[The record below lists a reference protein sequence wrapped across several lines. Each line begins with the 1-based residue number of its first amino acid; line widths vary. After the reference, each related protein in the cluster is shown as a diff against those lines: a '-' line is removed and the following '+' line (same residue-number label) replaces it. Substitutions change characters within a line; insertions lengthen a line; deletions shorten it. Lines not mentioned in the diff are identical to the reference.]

1 MTLINKI
8 DFRSAFKKT
17 TIFLSLIA
25 AMGLTNTGFA
35 QQKTLVEKWLDGE
48 VKANY
53 PKLTYTGPP
62 ITLKYST
69 FIAPG
74 TPMGK
79 VQQRTFDR
87 LKADT
92 NGKLIVQPF
101 WGSSLANAQ
110 RGAFD
115 AVSQGIADFG
125 TCYVIF
131 NTGGFKMFLGLQL
144 PYVFENSTQS
154 SSTAEDLYP
163 KYLKKEY
170 EGRDVYLLHVST
182 TQPQQILTQ
191 KKPILKLEDMKG
203 QKVWAPGGLSQEI
216 AVALGA
222 SPTSVQSSEIY
233 TAFQS
238 GVVDAV
244 PMHDAGTK
252 LFRLIE
258 TAKYRTVA
266 NLWINP
272 TEYCLNKKA
281 WAGLPPDLKGI
292 FYHWAQIANTAEAQ
306 LYYDRESIEA
316 LEDMN
321 KRGIK
326 STTLSPEELARWVKV
341 SEPVVQNFIKTNTAE
356 GLPAKAFYDDMVA
369 LQKKYKAMTPDQIT
383 QALLDKPIPGIID
396 F

>member
-1 MTLINKI
+1 MIFKNSKKLKAVLILKLL
-8 DFRSAFKKT
+8 SAFVT
-17 TIFLSLIA
+17 VAFIGNAT
-25 AMGLTNTGFA
+25 A

-53 PKLTYTGPP
+53 PKVTYSGPP

-69 FIAPG
+69 FVAPG
-74 TPMGK
+74 TPMAK

-92 NGKLIVQPF
+92 NGKIVVQPY

-115 AVSQGIADFG
+115 AISQGIADFG
-125 TCYVIF
+125 TCYVLF
-131 NTGGFKMFLGLQL
+131 NSGGFKLFQGLQL
-144 PYVFENSTQS
+144 PYIFENSLQS
-154 SSTAEDLYP
+154 SSTAEELYP

-170 EGRDVYLLHVST
+170 ESRDVYLLHVST

-191 KKPILKLEDMKG
+191 KRQILKLEDMKG
-203 QKVWAPGGLSQEI
+203 QKVWAPGSLSQEI
-216 AVALGA
+216 AQALGA

-258 TAKYRTVA
+258 LAKYRTVA

-281 WAGLPPDLKGI
+281 WAGLPPDLKGV
-292 FYHWAQIANTAEAQ
+292 FYHWAQLANTAEAQ
-306 LYYDRESIEA
+306 LYYDRESVDA
-316 LEDMN
+316 LKDMDA
-321 KRGIK
+321 KGIK
-326 STTLSPEELARWVKV
+326 SVTLSPEEIARWAKV
-341 SEPVVQNFIKTNTAE
+341 SEPVVQNFIKTHSAD
-356 GLPAKAFYDDMVA
+356 GLPAKAFYEEMVA
-369 LQKKYKAMTPDQIT
+369 LQKKYKKMTPDEVT
-383 QALLDKPIPGIID
+383 QALLDKPISGIID

>member
-1 MTLINKI
+1 MIFKNSKKLKAVLILKLL
-8 DFRSAFKKT
+8 SAFVT
-17 TIFLSLIA
+17 VAFIGNAT
-25 AMGLTNTGFA
+25 A

-53 PKLTYTGPP
+53 PKVTYSGPP

-69 FIAPG
+69 FVAPG
-74 TPMGK
+74 TPMAK

-92 NGKLIVQPF
+92 NGKIVVQPY

-115 AVSQGIADFG
+115 AISQGIADFG
-125 TCYVIF
+125 TCYVLF
-131 NTGGFKMFLGLQL
+131 NSGGFKLFQGLQL
-144 PYVFENSTQS
+144 PYIFENSLQS
-154 SSTAEDLYP
+154 SSTAEELYP

-170 EGRDVYLLHVST
+170 ESRDVYLLHVST

-191 KKPILKLEDMKG
+191 KRQILKLEDMKG
-203 QKVWAPGGLSQEI
+203 QKVWAPGSLSQEI
-216 AVALGA
+216 AQALGA

-258 TAKYRTVA
+258 LAKYRTVA

-281 WAGLPPDLKGI
+281 WAGLPPDLKGV
-292 FYHWAQIANTAEAQ
+292 FYHWAQLANTAEAQ
-306 LYYDRESIEA
+306 LYYDRESVDA
-316 LEDMN
+316 LKDMDA
-321 KRGIK
+321 KGIK
-326 STTLSPEELARWVKV
+326 SVTLSPEEIARWSKV
-341 SEPVVQNFIKTNTAE
+341 SEPVVQNFIKTHSAD
-356 GLPAKAFYDDMVA
+356 GLPAKAFYEEMVA
-369 LQKKYKAMTPDQIT
+369 LQKKYKKMTPDEVT
-383 QALLDKPIPGIID
+383 QALLDKPISGIID
-396 F
+396 FYN

>member
-1 MTLINKI
+1 MIFNHSKKIKFVLAYQFLFTLFFFVTV
-8 DFRSAFKKT
+8 D
-17 TIFLSLIA
+17 
-25 AMGLTNTGFA
+25 NTFA

-53 PKLTYTGPP
+53 PTVTYSGSP
-62 ITLKYST
+62 ITFKYST
-69 FIAPG
+69 FVAPG
-74 TPMGK
+74 TPMAK
-79 VQQRTFDR
+79 VQQKTFDR

-92 NGKLIVQPF
+92 NGKILIQPY
-101 WGSSLANAQ
+101 WSSSLANAQ

-125 TCYVIF
+125 TCYVLF
-131 NTGGFKMFLGLQL
+131 NSGGFKLFQGLQL
-144 PYVFENSTQS
+144 PYVFENSLQS
-154 SSTAEDLYP
+154 SSTATELYP

-170 EGRDVYLLHVST
+170 EARDVYLLHVST

-191 KKPILKLEDMKG
+191 KKQILKLEDMKG

-216 AVALGA
+216 ARVLGA
-222 SPTSVQSSEIY
+222 SPTSIQSSEIY

-258 TAKYRTVA
+258 LAKYRTVA

-272 TEYCLNKKA
+272 TEYCVNKKA
-281 WAGLPPDLKGI
+281 WASLSPDLKSV
-292 FYHWAQIANTAEAQ
+292 FYHWAQLANTAEAQ
-306 LYYDRESIEA
+306 LYYDRESRDA
-316 LEDMN
+316 LKDMDA
-321 KRGIK
+321 KGIK
-326 STTLSPEELARWVKV
+326 SMTLSAEESARWAKV
-341 SEPVVQNFIKTNTAE
+341 SESVVENFIKTHSAE
-356 GLPAKAFYDDMVA
+356 GLPAKAFYEDMLA
-369 LQKKYKAMTPDQIT
+369 LQKKYKKMTPDEVT
-383 QALLDKPIPGIID
+383 QALLEKPIPGIID

>member
-1 MTLINKI
+1 MIFKNSKKLKAVLILKLL
-8 DFRSAFKKT
+8 SAFVT
-17 TIFLSLIA
+17 VAFIGNAT
-25 AMGLTNTGFA
+25 A

-53 PKLTYTGPP
+53 PKVTYSGPP

-69 FIAPG
+69 FVAPG
-74 TPMGK
+74 TPMAK

-92 NGKLIVQPF
+92 NGKIVVQPY

-115 AVSQGIADFG
+115 AISQGIADFG
-125 TCYVIF
+125 TCYVLF
-131 NTGGFKMFLGLQL
+131 NSSGFKLFQGLQL
-144 PYVFENSTQS
+144 PYIFENSLQS
-154 SSTAEDLYP
+154 SSTAEELYP

-170 EGRDVYLLHVST
+170 ESRDVYLLHVST

-191 KKPILKLEDMKG
+191 KRQILKLEDMKG
-203 QKVWAPGGLSQEI
+203 QKVWAPGSLSQEI
-216 AVALGA
+216 AQALGA

-258 TAKYRTVA
+258 LAKYRTVA

-281 WAGLPPDLKGI
+281 WAGLPPDLKGV
-292 FYHWAQIANTAEAQ
+292 FYHWAQLANTAEAQ
-306 LYYDRESIEA
+306 LYYDRESVDA
-316 LEDMN
+316 LKDMDA
-321 KRGIK
+321 KGIK
-326 STTLSPEELARWVKV
+326 SVTLSPEEIARWSKV
-341 SEPVVQNFIKTNTAE
+341 SEPVVQNFIKTHSAE
-356 GLPAKAFYDDMVA
+356 GLPAKAFYEEMVA
-369 LQKKYKAMTPDQIT
+369 LQKKYKKMTPDEVT
-383 QALLDKPIPGIID
+383 QALLDKPISGIID

>member
-1 MTLINKI
+1 MIFKNSKKLKPVLILKLL
-8 DFRSAFKKT
+8 SAFVT
-17 TIFLSLIA
+17 VAFIGNAT
-25 AMGLTNTGFA
+25 A

-53 PKLTYTGPP
+53 PKVTYSGPP

-69 FIAPG
+69 FVAPG
-74 TPMGK
+74 TPMAK

-92 NGKLIVQPF
+92 NGKIVVQPY

-115 AVSQGIADFG
+115 AISQGIADFG
-125 TCYVIF
+125 TCYVLF
-131 NTGGFKMFLGLQL
+131 NSGGFKLFQGLQL
-144 PYVFENSTQS
+144 PYIFENSLQS
-154 SSTAEDLYP
+154 SSTAEELYP

-170 EGRDVYLLHVST
+170 EARDVYLLHVST

-191 KKPILKLEDMKG
+191 KRQILKLEDMKG
-203 QKVWAPGGLSQEI
+203 QKVWAPGSLSQEI
-216 AVALGA
+216 AQALGA

-258 TAKYRTVA
+258 LAKYRTVA

-281 WAGLPPDLKGI
+281 WAGLPPDLKGV
-292 FYHWAQIANTAEAQ
+292 FYHWAQLANTAEAQ
-306 LYYDRESIEA
+306 LYYDRESVDA
-316 LEDMN
+316 LNDMDA
-321 KRGIK
+321 KGIK
-326 STTLSPEELARWVKV
+326 SVTLSPEEIARWSKV
-341 SEPVVQNFIKTNTAE
+341 SEPVVQNFIKTHSAE
-356 GLPAKAFYDDMVA
+356 GLPAKAFYEEMVA
-369 LQKKYKAMTPDQIT
+369 LQKKYKKMTPDEVT
-383 QALLDKPIPGIID
+383 QALLDKPISGIID

>member
-1 MTLINKI
+1 MIFKNSKKLKPVLILKLLSV
-8 DFRSAFKKT
+8 FVTFAFIGNAT
-17 TIFLSLIA
+17 
-25 AMGLTNTGFA
+25 A

-53 PKLTYTGPP
+53 PKVTYSGPP

-69 FIAPG
+69 FVAPG
-74 TPMGK
+74 TPMAK

-92 NGKLIVQPF
+92 NGKIVVQPY

-115 AVSQGIADFG
+115 AISQGIADFG
-125 TCYVIF
+125 TCYVLF
-131 NTGGFKMFLGLQL
+131 NSGGFKLFQGLQL
-144 PYVFENSTQS
+144 PYIFENSLQS
-154 SSTAEDLYP
+154 SSTAEELYP

-170 EGRDVYLLHVST
+170 ESRDVYLLHVST

-191 KKPILKLEDMKG
+191 KRQILKLEDMKG
-203 QKVWAPGGLSQEI
+203 QKVWAPGSLSQEI
-216 AVALGA
+216 AQALGA
-222 SPTSVQSSEIY
+222 SPTSAQSSEIY

-258 TAKYRTVA
+258 LAKYRTVA

-281 WAGLPPDLKGI
+281 WAGLPPDLKGV
-292 FYHWAQIANTAEAQ
+292 FYHWAQLANTAEAQ
-306 LYYDRESIEA
+306 LYYDRESVDA
-316 LEDMN
+316 LKDMDA
-321 KRGIK
+321 KGIK
-326 STTLSPEELARWVKV
+326 SVTLSPEEIARWAKV
-341 SEPVVQNFIKTNTAE
+341 SEPVVQNFIKTHSAD
-356 GLPAKAFYDDMVA
+356 GLPAKAFYEEMVA
-369 LQKKYKAMTPDQIT
+369 LQKKYKKMTPDEVT
-383 QALLDKPIPGIID
+383 QALLDKPISGIID

>member
-1 MTLINKI
+1 MIFKNSKKLKPVLILKLL
-8 DFRSAFKKT
+8 SAFVT
-17 TIFLSLIA
+17 VAFIGNAT
-25 AMGLTNTGFA
+25 A

-53 PKLTYTGPP
+53 PKVTYSGPP

-69 FIAPG
+69 FVAPG
-74 TPMGK
+74 TPMAK

-92 NGKLIVQPF
+92 NGKIVVQPY

-115 AVSQGIADFG
+115 AISQGIADFG
-125 TCYVIF
+125 TCYVLF
-131 NTGGFKMFLGLQL
+131 NSGGFKLFQGLQL
-144 PYVFENSTQS
+144 PYIFENSLQS
-154 SSTAEDLYP
+154 SSTAEELYP

-170 EGRDVYLLHVST
+170 EARDVYLLHVST

-191 KKPILKLEDMKG
+191 KRQILKLEDMKG
-203 QKVWAPGGLSQEI
+203 QKVWAPGSLSQEI
-216 AVALGA
+216 AQALGA

-258 TAKYRTVA
+258 LAKYRTVA

-281 WAGLPPDLKGI
+281 WAGLPPDLKGV
-292 FYHWAQIANTAEAQ
+292 FYHWAQLANTAEAQ
-306 LYYDRESIEA
+306 LYYDRESVDA
-316 LEDMN
+316 LKDMDA
-321 KRGIK
+321 KGIK
-326 STTLSPEELARWVKV
+326 SVTLSPEEIARWSKV
-341 SEPVVQNFIKTNTAE
+341 SEPVVQNFIKTHSAE
-356 GLPAKAFYDDMVA
+356 GLPAKAFYEEMVA
-369 LQKKYKAMTPDQIT
+369 LQKKYKKMTPDEVT
-383 QALLDKPIPGIID
+383 QALLDKPISGIID

>member
-1 MTLINKI
+1 MIFKNSKKLKPVLILKLLSV
-8 DFRSAFKKT
+8 FVTFAFIGNAT
-17 TIFLSLIA
+17 
-25 AMGLTNTGFA
+25 A

-53 PKLTYTGPP
+53 PKVTYSGPP

-69 FIAPG
+69 FVAPG
-74 TPMGK
+74 TPMAK

-92 NGKLIVQPF
+92 NGKIVVQPY

-115 AVSQGIADFG
+115 AISQGIADFG
-125 TCYVIF
+125 TCYVLF
-131 NTGGFKMFLGLQL
+131 NSGGFKLFQGLQL
-144 PYVFENSTQS
+144 PYIFENSLQS
-154 SSTAEDLYP
+154 SSTAEELYP

-170 EGRDVYLLHVST
+170 ESRDVYLLHVST

-191 KKPILKLEDMKG
+191 KRQILKLEDMKG
-203 QKVWAPGGLSQEI
+203 QKVWAPGSLSQEI
-216 AVALGA
+216 AQALGA

-258 TAKYRTVA
+258 LAKYRTVA

-281 WAGLPPDLKGI
+281 WAGLPPDLKGV
-292 FYHWAQIANTAEAQ
+292 FYHWAQLANTAEAQ
-306 LYYDRESIEA
+306 LYYDRESVDA
-316 LEDMN
+316 LKDMDA
-321 KRGIK
+321 KGIK
-326 STTLSPEELARWVKV
+326 SVTLSPEEIARWAKV
-341 SEPVVQNFIKTNTAE
+341 SEPVVQNFIKTHSAD
-356 GLPAKAFYDDMVA
+356 GLPAKAFYEEMVA
-369 LQKKYKAMTPDQIT
+369 LQKKYKKMTPDEVT
-383 QALLDKPIPGIID
+383 QALLDKPISGIID

>member
-1 MTLINKI
+1 MIFKNSKKLKAVLILKLL
-8 DFRSAFKKT
+8 SAFVT
-17 TIFLSLIA
+17 VAFIGNAT
-25 AMGLTNTGFA
+25 A

-53 PKLTYTGPP
+53 PKVTYSGPP

-69 FIAPG
+69 FVAPG
-74 TPMGK
+74 TPMAK

-92 NGKLIVQPF
+92 NGKIVVQPY

-115 AVSQGIADFG
+115 AISQGIADFG
-125 TCYVIF
+125 TCYVLF
-131 NTGGFKMFLGLQL
+131 NSGGFKLFQGLQL
-144 PYVFENSTQS
+144 PYIFENSLQS
-154 SSTAEDLYP
+154 SSTAEELYP

-170 EGRDVYLLHVST
+170 ESRDVYLLHVST

-191 KKPILKLEDMKG
+191 KRQILKLEDMKG
-203 QKVWAPGGLSQEI
+203 QKVWAPGSLSQEI
-216 AVALGA
+216 AQALGA
-222 SPTSVQSSEIY
+222 SPTSVQISEIY

-258 TAKYRTVA
+258 LAKYRTVA

-281 WAGLPPDLKGI
+281 WAGLPPDLKGV
-292 FYHWAQIANTAEAQ
+292 FYHWAQLANTAEAQ
-306 LYYDRESIEA
+306 LYYDRESVDA
-316 LEDMN
+316 LKDMDA
-321 KRGIK
+321 KGIK
-326 STTLSPEELARWVKV
+326 SVTLSPEEIARWSKV
-341 SEPVVQNFIKTNTAE
+341 SEPVVQNFIKTHSAE
-356 GLPAKAFYDDMVA
+356 GLPAKAFYEEMVA
-369 LQKKYKAMTPDQIT
+369 LQKKYKKMTPDEVT
-383 QALLDKPIPGIID
+383 QALLDKPISGIID

>member
-1 MTLINKI
+1 MIFKNSKKLKPVLILKLL
-8 DFRSAFKKT
+8 SAFVT
-17 TIFLSLIA
+17 VAFIGNAT
-25 AMGLTNTGFA
+25 A

-53 PKLTYTGPP
+53 PKVTYSGPP

-69 FIAPG
+69 FVAPG
-74 TPMGK
+74 TPMAK

-92 NGKLIVQPF
+92 NGKIVVQPY

-115 AVSQGIADFG
+115 AISQGIADFG
-125 TCYVIF
+125 TCYVLF
-131 NTGGFKMFLGLQL
+131 NSGGFKLFQGLQL
-144 PYVFENSTQS
+144 PYIFENSLQS
-154 SSTAEDLYP
+154 SSTAEELYP

-170 EGRDVYLLHVST
+170 EARDVYLLHVST

-191 KKPILKLEDMKG
+191 KRQILKLEDMKG
-203 QKVWAPGGLSQEI
+203 QKVWAPGSLSQEI
-216 AVALGA
+216 AQALGA

-258 TAKYRTVA
+258 LAKYRTVA

-281 WAGLPPDLKGI
+281 WAGLPPDLKGV
-292 FYHWAQIANTAEAQ
+292 FYHWAQLANTAEAQ
-306 LYYDRESIEA
+306 LYYDRESVVA
-316 LEDMN
+316 LNDMVA
-321 KRGIK
+321 KGIK
-326 STTLSPEELARWVKV
+326 SVTLSPEEIARWSKV
-341 SEPVVQNFIKTNTAE
+341 SEPVVQNFIKTHSAE
-356 GLPAKAFYDDMVA
+356 GLPAKAFYEEMVA
-369 LQKKYKAMTPDQIT
+369 LQKKYKKMTPDEVT
-383 QALLDKPIPGIID
+383 QALLDKPISGIID

>member
-1 MTLINKI
+1 MIFKNSKKLKPVLILKLL
-8 DFRSAFKKT
+8 SAFVT
-17 TIFLSLIA
+17 VAFIGNAT
-25 AMGLTNTGFA
+25 A

-53 PKLTYTGPP
+53 PKVTYSGPP

-69 FIAPG
+69 FVAPG
-74 TPMGK
+74 TPMAK

-92 NGKLIVQPF
+92 IGKIVVQPY

-115 AVSQGIADFG
+115 AISQGIADFG
-125 TCYVIF
+125 TCYVLF
-131 NTGGFKMFLGLQL
+131 NSGGFKLFQGLQL
-144 PYVFENSTQS
+144 PYIFENSLQS
-154 SSTAEDLYP
+154 SSTAEELYP

-170 EGRDVYLLHVST
+170 EARDVYLLHVST

-191 KKPILKLEDMKG
+191 KRQILKLEDMKG
-203 QKVWAPGGLSQEI
+203 QKVWAPGSLSQEI
-216 AVALGA
+216 AQALGA

-258 TAKYRTVA
+258 LAKYRTVA

-281 WAGLPPDLKGI
+281 WAGLPPDLKGV
-292 FYHWAQIANTAEAQ
+292 FYHWAQLANTAEAQ
-306 LYYDRESIEA
+306 LYYDRESVDA
-316 LEDMN
+316 LKDMDA
-321 KRGIK
+321 KGIK
-326 STTLSPEELARWVKV
+326 SVTLSPEEIARWSKV
-341 SEPVVQNFIKTNTAE
+341 SEPVVQNFIKTHSAE
-356 GLPAKAFYDDMVA
+356 GLPAKAFYEEMVA
-369 LQKKYKAMTPDQIT
+369 LQKKYKKMTPDEVT
-383 QALLDKPIPGIID
+383 QALLDKPISGIID

>member
-1 MTLINKI
+1 MIFKNSKKLKAVLILKLL
-8 DFRSAFKKT
+8 SAFVT
-17 TIFLSLIA
+17 VAFIGNAT
-25 AMGLTNTGFA
+25 A

-53 PKLTYTGPP
+53 PKVTYSGPP

-69 FIAPG
+69 FVAPG
-74 TPMGK
+74 TPMAK

-92 NGKLIVQPF
+92 NGKIVVQPY

-115 AVSQGIADFG
+115 AISQGIADFG
-125 TCYVIF
+125 TCYVLF
-131 NTGGFKMFLGLQL
+131 NSGGFKLFQGLQL
-144 PYVFENSTQS
+144 PYIFENSLQS
-154 SSTAEDLYP
+154 SSTAEELYP

-170 EGRDVYLLHVST
+170 EARDVYLLHVST

-191 KKPILKLEDMKG
+191 KRQILKLEDMKG
-203 QKVWAPGGLSQEI
+203 QKVWAPGSLSQEI
-216 AVALGA
+216 AQALGA

-258 TAKYRTVA
+258 LAKYRTVA

-281 WAGLPPDLKGI
+281 WAGLPSDLKGV
-292 FYHWAQIANTAEAQ
+292 FYHWAQLANTAEAQ
-306 LYYDRESIEA
+306 LYYDRESVDA
-316 LEDMN
+316 LKDMDA
-321 KRGIK
+321 KGIK
-326 STTLSPEELARWVKV
+326 SVTLSPEEIARWAKV
-341 SEPVVQNFIKTNTAE
+341 SEPVVQNFIKTHSAD
-356 GLPAKAFYDDMVA
+356 GLPAKAFYEEMVA
-369 LQKKYKAMTPDQIT
+369 LQKKYKKMTPDEVT
-383 QALLDKPIPGIID
+383 QALLDKPISGIID